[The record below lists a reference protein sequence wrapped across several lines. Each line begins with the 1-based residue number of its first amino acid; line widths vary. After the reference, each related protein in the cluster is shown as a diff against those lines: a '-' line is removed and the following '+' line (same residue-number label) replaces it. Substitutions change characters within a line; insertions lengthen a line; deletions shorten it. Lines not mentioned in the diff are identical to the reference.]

1 MARVHFSA
9 VCSDAFPVG
18 DVTLDSGLQAASTA
32 LPNNDVW
39 TDFIYRR
46 GAIIVD
52 YSGFFFLNKMRKAKT
67 AVCLFVY
74 CFATVK
80 YNLGMK
86 KNRRPQTVQVAK

>member
-9 VCSDAFPVG
+9 VCSDVFPVG
-18 DVTLDSGLQAASTA
+18 DITLDSGLLAASTT

-39 TDFIYRR
+39 TDFIYKQRL
-46 GAIIVD
+46 II
-52 YSGFFFLNKMRKAKT
+52 SLNILNEKNKNSCLF
-67 AVCLFVY
+67 VCLFVY

-86 KNRRPQTVQVAK
+86 KNCRPQTVQVAK